1 MNACRFFAGFCR
13 SKAAI
18 WVLLATAACQG
29 LWACNLVSKA
39 PEREAVVEP
48 EQRMPMDE
56 AALEAAA
63 FHHGRM
69 LLEEGKWKEAREI
82 FERLLQSPEPCAL
95 CSRAYFYLGLVEL
108 LEMTSP
114 AELEKHRDYMRAYT
128 LKYPGG
134 PCQRNAE
141 RIVEILDAQIE
152 RFRRESEKA
161 RQLARRLE
169 AREKEIETLKFQ
181 IQELEK
187 IHEETE
193 RMPKALELKENR

>member
-1 MNACRFFAGFCR
+1 
-13 SKAAI
+13 
-18 WVLLATAACQG
+18 
-29 LWACNLVSKA
+29 
-39 PEREAVVEP
+39 
-48 EQRMPMDE
+48 
-56 AALEAAA
+56 
-63 FHHGRM
+63 
-69 LLEEGKWKEAREI
+69 
-82 FERLLQSPEPCAL
+82 
-95 CSRAYFYLGLVEL
+95 
-108 LEMTSP
+108 
-114 AELEKHRDYMRAYT
+114 MRAYS

-169 AREKEIETLKFQ
+169 AQEKEIETLKFQ

-193 RMPKALELKENR
+193 SMPKALELKEDR